1 MAKTNRKTLKEYF
14 GKGKKP
20 DHTQFVDLIDS
31 MLNVVDDGFN
41 KSAERGM
48 LLSPL
53 NDDGAVMEIRRN
65 ILDGAPAWI
74 ISLGKER
81 ELHIHRG
88 EDEKALVTLCAD
100 GTIRMGDNG
109 KVKLQVNGSVQADSF
124 VGGYMQGKVPANG
137 LWHDIGGMEY
147 GCLAYHIV
155 AACGLKWKGK
165 YAIADVTAMNCFGQH
180 PRI

>member
-65 ILDGAPAWI
+65 ILDGARPGSYLLVRRGNCI
-74 ISLGKER
+74 FTGER
-81 ELHIHRG
+81 MKR
-88 EDEKALVTLCAD
+88 
-100 GTIRMGDNG
+100 
-109 KVKLQVNGSVQADSF
+109 
-124 VGGYMQGKVPANG
+124 P
-137 LWHDIGGMEY
+137 W
-147 GCLAYHIV
+147 
-155 AACGLKWKGK
+155 
-165 YAIADVTAMNCFGQH
+165 
-180 PRI
+180 